1 MVRTVLYAVYFGLV
15 LLLSQVFMI
24 LPNYILRLLGM
35 KRASRAFMR
44 ISARVMARTVV
55 WGLPAKI
62 SVEGLEHVPRNAPR
76 LCIVSNHQSLFDIP
90 IVVANI
96 PILMGFIAKAELKKV
111 PFLNFWLY
119 AMGSIMLNRKSPH
132 SAIKAIND
140 GVERIKNGQ
149 PICIFPEGTRS
160 RSPEMGTFKPGSL
173 KLAFRS
179 KAVILPVTI
188 RNSYQLLEGTGKIR
202 PARIYVTVHPPISTA
217 ELDSASQKKLAER
230 LQTVIGGPLAAGNG

>member
-24 LPNYILRLLGM
+24 LPNFILRLLGM

-44 ISARVMARTVV
+44 ISARVMARTVIA
-55 WGLPAKI
+55 GLPAKI
-62 SVEGLEHVPRNAPR
+62 SVEGLEHVPHDTHR

-90 IVVANI
+90 IVVAYV
-96 PILMGFIAKAELKKV
+96 PILAGFIAKAELKKV

-119 AMGSIMLNRKSPH
+119 AMGSIMLDRKSPH
-132 SAIKAIND
+132 SAIKAINE

-160 RSPEMGTFKPGSL
+160 RSPKMGSFKPGSL
-173 KLAFRS
+173 KLALRS

-188 RNSYQLLEGTGKIR
+188 RNSYQLFEGPGRIS
-202 PARIYVTVHPPISTA
+202 PARIHVTVHPPVPTA
-217 ELDSASQKKLAER
+217 ELDSASQKTLAER